1 MGLVIAVFIITA
13 VYVGYYASQDV
24 GEEGEAHNIS
34 LEPQLKSFENAQIV
48 QNKVV
53 LHTSIS

>member
-13 VYVGYYASQDV
+13 VYVGYYASQEA
-24 GEEGEAHNIS
+24 GEEVEAHNIS
-34 LEPQLKSFENAQIV
+34 LEPQLKSFENTQIV

-53 LHTSIS
+53 VHTSIS